1 MIGLNGNRI
10 LLYFFGNCVVTMC
23 IYMTAYINIYP
34 VIFWEH
40 NFPKIL
46 ELWLKSISEMGPAFS
61 QLHHV
66 LHDDTTKAC
75 LLTVSLRRS
84 VRSGL
89 LQTSWARSVAHRN
102 ARYLFVPCCVAD
114 VMSMSTTAPPPPL
127 SRMPQIKCATPWA
140 VSNSDEL
147 STTRQIVVVE
157 HWLFTS
163 QSLWR
168 HGCGFPQD
176 FPVASQQRS
185 EWKQCDGMVEWWWKI
200 IWGSETK

>member
-1 MIGLNGNRI
+1 MEIVFCSNFLAIVSLQYAHICRHI
-10 LLYFFGNCVVTMC
+10 STSTLSFCT
-23 IYMTAYINIYP
+23 NI
-34 VIFWEH
+34 ISQKF
-40 NFPKIL
+40 
-46 ELWLKSISEMGPAFS
+46 LWLKSISEMDPAFS

-84 VRSGL
+84 VRSGP
-89 LQTSWARSVAHRN
+89 LQTSWARSVAHRK
-102 ARYLFVPCCVAD
+102 ARSVRPMLHGRCD
-114 VMSMSTTAPPPPL
+114 VNVNNPVSPL

-140 VSNSDEL
+140 VSNSDEF

-168 HGCGFPQD
+168 HDCVFP
-176 FPVASQQRS
+176 
-185 EWKQCDGMVEWWWKI
+185 
-200 IWGSETK
+200 